1 VGVTGNLIHLKAV
14 EVAAAILKSDTDPF
28 IEKGNIM
35 QKAIQIT
42 FKDIPPSDAV
52 EQHIR
57 EKAAKLET
65 FYPNII
71 GCHVTVELPHKHHH
85 QGKLH
90 NVRIDIKVP
99 GSEIVVN
106 RDKHEDIYVA
116 LRDAFD
122 AAKRQVEEYGRR
134 QRGDVKHHEPRRSAV
149 EE

>member
-1 VGVTGNLIHLKAV
+1 
-14 EVAAAILKSDTDPF
+14 
-28 IEKGNIM
+28 M
-35 QKAIQIT
+35 QRTIQIT
-42 FKDIPPSDAV
+42 FKDMPHSAAI

-71 GCHVTVELPHKHHH
+71 GCHVTLETPHKHQH

-90 NVRIDIKVP
+90 NVRIDVKVP

-122 AAKRQVEEYGRR
+122 AAKRQIEEFGRR
-134 QRGDVKHHEPRRSAV
+134 QRGDVKRHDNINRRVPAEPAM
-149 EE
+149 EPPAEQ

>member
-1 VGVTGNLIHLKAV
+1 
-14 EVAAAILKSDTDPF
+14 
-28 IEKGNIM
+28 M
-35 QKAIQIT
+35 QRPIQIT
-42 FKDIPPSDAV
+42 FKDIPHSDAV
-52 EQHIR
+52 ESHIR

-71 GCHVTVELPHKHHH
+71 GCHVTVETPHKHQH

-106 RDKHEDIYVA
+106 RDKHEDLYVA

-122 AAKRQVEEYGRR
+122 AARRQVEEYGRK
-134 QRGDVKHHEPRRSAV
+134 QRGDVKRHEDRRQPA

>member
-1 VGVTGNLIHLKAV
+1 
-14 EVAAAILKSDTDPF
+14 
-28 IEKGNIM
+28 M
-35 QKAIQIT
+35 QRPIQIT
-42 FKDIPPSDAV
+42 FKDIAHSDAV
-52 EQHIR
+52 ETHIR

-65 FYPNII
+65 FYPGII
-71 GCHVTVELPHKHHH
+71 GCHVPVVLPHKHQH

-106 RDKHEDIYVA
+106 RDKHEDLYVA

-134 QRGDVKHHEPRRSAV
+134 QRGDVKRHANGRPEAAD
-149 EE
+149 

>member
-1 VGVTGNLIHLKAV
+1 
-14 EVAAAILKSDTDPF
+14 
-28 IEKGNIM
+28 M
-35 QKAIQIT
+35 QRPIQIT
-42 FKDIPPSDAV
+42 FKDIPHSDAV

-71 GCHVTVELPHKHHH
+71 GCHVTVELPHKHSH

-99 GSEIVVN
+99 GGELVVN

-122 AAKRQVEEYGRR
+122 AAKRQVDEYGRK
-134 QRGDVKHHEPRRSAV
+134 QRGDVKHHVSTRRPVAEPV
-149 EE
+149 EPAEE

>member
-1 VGVTGNLIHLKAV
+1 
-14 EVAAAILKSDTDPF
+14 
-28 IEKGNIM
+28 M
-35 QKAIQIT
+35 QRPIQIT
-42 FKDIPPSDAV
+42 FKDFPHSDAV
-52 EQHIR
+52 EMHIR

-71 GCHVTVELPHKHHH
+71 GCHVTVELPHKHQH
-85 QGKLH
+85 QGKQH

-134 QRGDVKHHEPRRSAV
+134 QRGDVKHHASKQPAQGED
-149 EE
+149 

>member
-1 VGVTGNLIHLKAV
+1 
-14 EVAAAILKSDTDPF
+14 
-28 IEKGNIM
+28 M
-35 QKAIQIT
+35 QRPIQIT
-42 FKDIPPSDAV
+42 FKDIAHSEAV
-52 EQHIR
+52 ETHIR

-65 FYPNII
+65 FYPGII
-71 GCHVTVELPHKHHH
+71 GCHVTVELPHKHQH

-122 AAKRQVEEYGRR
+122 AAKRQVEEFGRK
-134 QRGDVKHHEPRRSAV
+134 QRGDVKRHEERRQPA
-149 EE
+149 EEE

>member
-1 VGVTGNLIHLKAV
+1 
-14 EVAAAILKSDTDPF
+14 
-28 IEKGNIM
+28 M
-35 QKAIQIT
+35 QRPIQIT
-42 FKDIPPSDAV
+42 FKDIPHSEAV

-65 FYPNII
+65 FYPHII
-71 GCHVTVELPHKHHH
+71 GCHVTVELPHKHNH

-122 AAKRQVEEYGRR
+122 AAKRQVEEYGRK
-134 QRGDVKHHEPRRSAV
+134 QRGDVKHHENPRRPAV
-149 EE
+149 ELAEPAED

>member
-1 VGVTGNLIHLKAV
+1 
-14 EVAAAILKSDTDPF
+14 
-28 IEKGNIM
+28 M
-35 QKAIQIT
+35 
-42 FKDIPPSDAV
+42 
-52 EQHIR
+52 
-57 EKAAKLET
+57 
-65 FYPNII
+65 

-85 QGKLH
+85 QGKQH

-134 QRGDVKHHEPRRSAV
+134 QRGDAKHHAGSGRPRKNPRKTRHGSRSFVGCALCLGN
-149 EE
+149 E

>member
-1 VGVTGNLIHLKAV
+1 
-14 EVAAAILKSDTDPF
+14 
-28 IEKGNIM
+28 M
-35 QKAIQIT
+35 QRAIQIT
-42 FKDIPPSDAV
+42 FKDIPPSEAV

-65 FYPNII
+65 FYPHII
-71 GCHVTVELPHKHHH
+71 GCHVTVELPHKHNH
-85 QGKLH
+85 QGKQH

-122 AAKRQVEEYGRR
+122 AAKRQVEEYGRK
-134 QRGDVKHHEPRRSAV
+134 QRGDVKHHENNRRPVV
-149 EE
+149 EPTED

>member
-1 VGVTGNLIHLKAV
+1 
-14 EVAAAILKSDTDPF
+14 
-28 IEKGNIM
+28 M
-35 QKAIQIT
+35 QRPVQIT
-42 FKDIPPSDAV
+42 FKDIPHSDAV
-52 EQHIR
+52 ETHIR
-57 EKAAKLET
+57 DKVAKLEI

-122 AAKRQVEEYGRR
+122 AAKRQVEEFGRK
-134 QRGDVKHHEPRRSAV
+134 QRGDVKRHEERRQPA
-149 EE
+149 EEE

>member
-1 VGVTGNLIHLKAV
+1 
-14 EVAAAILKSDTDPF
+14 
-28 IEKGNIM
+28 M
-35 QKAIQIT
+35 QRPIQIT
-42 FKDIPPSDAV
+42 FKDIPHSDAV
-52 EQHIR
+52 ETHIR

-85 QGKLH
+85 QGKQH

-122 AAKRQVEEYGRR
+122 AAKRQVEEYGRK
-134 QRGDVKHHEPRRSAV
+134 QRGDVKHHEKSLRPAGG
-149 EE
+149 EPTED

>member
-1 VGVTGNLIHLKAV
+1 
-14 EVAAAILKSDTDPF
+14 
-28 IEKGNIM
+28 M
-35 QKAIQIT
+35 QRPVQIT
-42 FKDIPPSDAV
+42 FKDIPHSDAV
-52 EQHIR
+52 ETYIR
-57 EKAAKLET
+57 DKVAKLEI

-122 AAKRQVEEYGRR
+122 AAKRQLQARMAALRGEETRR
-134 QRGDVKHHEPRRSAV
+134 GEPS
-149 EE
+149 

>member
-1 VGVTGNLIHLKAV
+1 MPAAAGVMPELERIPTHSQTGVT
-14 EVAAAILKSDTDPF
+14 
-28 IEKGNIM
+28 M
-35 QKAIQIT
+35 QRPVQIT
-42 FKDIPPSDAV
+42 FKDIPPSEAV
-52 EQHIR
+52 ETHIR
-57 EKAAKLET
+57 EKVAKLET

-122 AAKRQVEEYGRR
+122 AAKRQVEEFGRR
-134 QRGDVKHHEPRRSAV
+134 QRGDVKHHANNRAAP
-149 EE
+149 EED

>member
-1 VGVTGNLIHLKAV
+1 MPELKRISTHSQKGVV
-14 EVAAAILKSDTDPF
+14 
-28 IEKGNIM
+28 M
-35 QKAIQIT
+35 QRPIQIT
-42 FKDIPPSDAV
+42 FKDIAHSEAV
-52 EQHIR
+52 ETHIR

-65 FYPNII
+65 FYPGII
-71 GCHVTVELPHKHHH
+71 GCHVTVELPHKHQH

-122 AAKRQVEEYGRR
+122 AAKRQVEEYGRK
-134 QRGDVKHHEPRRSAV
+134 QRGDVKRHEERRQPA
-149 EE
+149 EEE

>member
-1 VGVTGNLIHLKAV
+1 MP
-14 EVAAAILKSDTDPF
+14 AAAGVMPEPERIPTHSQT
-28 IEKGNIM
+28 GVAM
-35 QKAIQIT
+35 QRPVQIT
-42 FKDIPPSDAV
+42 FKDIPHSDAV
-52 EQHIR
+52 ETHIR
-57 EKAAKLET
+57 EKVAKLET

-122 AAKRQVEEYGRR
+122 AAKRQVEEFGRK
-134 QRGDVKHHEPRRSAV
+134 QRGDVKRHEERRQPA
-149 EE
+149 EEE

>member
-1 VGVTGNLIHLKAV
+1 
-14 EVAAAILKSDTDPF
+14 
-28 IEKGNIM
+28 M
-35 QKAIQIT
+35 QRPIQIT
-42 FKDIPPSDAV
+42 FKDIAHSDAV
-52 EQHIR
+52 ETHIR

-65 FYPNII
+65 FYPGII
-71 GCHVTVELPHKHHH
+71 GCHVTVELPHKHQH

-106 RDKHEDIYVA
+106 RDKLEDLYVA

-134 QRGDVKHHEPRRSAV
+134 QRGDVKRHANGRPEAAD
-149 EE
+149 

>member
-1 VGVTGNLIHLKAV
+1 
-14 EVAAAILKSDTDPF
+14 
-28 IEKGNIM
+28 M
-35 QKAIQIT
+35 QRPLQIT
-42 FKDIPPSDAV
+42 FKDIAHSDAV

-85 QGKLH
+85 QGKEH

-134 QRGDVKHHEPRRSAV
+134 QRGDVKHHAGKGAPAEEPA
-149 EE
+149 ED